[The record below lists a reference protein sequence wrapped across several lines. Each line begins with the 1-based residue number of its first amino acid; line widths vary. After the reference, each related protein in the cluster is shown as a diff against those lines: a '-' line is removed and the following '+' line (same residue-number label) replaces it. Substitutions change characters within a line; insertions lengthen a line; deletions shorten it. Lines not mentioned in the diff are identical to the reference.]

1 MTEAHETNT
10 PVVVVEESHTFI
22 GEWLPSWAQMKNA
35 FKLRFDTPPDPED
48 SEPIIESDSVL
59 YASMRQGMGMI
70 IVAGLAAGLPS
81 FIWNWLSAGRDG
93 TVVPLSEL
101 SRATLTAP
109 TEYIMGGSSAFTDLL
124 QQIAGLEP
132 SVFPGWLAA
141 GVSSFGL
148 WLNVPLQWLTVW
160 IVYGLLV
167 LLVAK
172 MMGATTTLQQFYT
185 VTSFGFLPL
194 VLTALAPVPCLGAIV
209 SMAGLIWAIAVY
221 TVGVR
226 TVTRLS
232 TGMSLLCTILPG
244 VTLLLIGAAVAI
256 AVAATTVDVL
266 M

>member
-1 MTEAHETNT
+1 MTETRETNT
-10 PVVVVEESHTFI
+10 SVAAEEESKTLM
-22 GEWLPSWAQMKNA
+22 GEWLPSWTQMKNA
-35 FKLRFDTPPDPED
+35 FNLRFDTPPDPND
-48 SEPIIESDSVL
+48 SESIIQSDSVL

-70 IVAGLAAGLPS
+70 IVAGLAAGLLS

-101 SRATLTAP
+101 GRATLTAP
-109 TEYIMGGSSAFTDLL
+109 MEAIMGGSSAFSDLL

-132 SVFPGWLAA
+132 SLFPGWLAA

-167 LLVAK
+167 LIVAK
-172 MMGATTTLQQFYT
+172 MLGATTTLQQFYT

-194 VLTALAPVPCLGAIV
+194 VLTAFAPVPCLGAIISV
-209 SMAGLIWAIAVY
+209 VGLVWAIAAY

-244 VTLLLIGAAVAI
+244 VTLMLIGAAVAI
-256 AVAATTVDVL
+256 AVAGTAVNGL